1 MVLRE
6 TKKNEQPELT
16 PERQGRDFAFGRLNY
31 ILLLCSVGLLLIGFI
46 LMVGGGSTDPNVF
59 SYNLFSFQRLTLSPI
74 LIITG
79 FVVGLFA
86 IMMKPKD

>member
-1 MVLRE
+1 MALKE
-6 TKKNEQPELT
+6 TKKNEHSEPVS
-16 PERQGRDFAFGRLNY
+16 ERQSRDFAFGRMNY

-59 SYNLFSFQRLTLSPI
+59 SYDLFSTQRLTLSPV
-74 LIITG
+74 LIIAG

-86 IMMKPKD
+86 IMKKPKD